1 MNKLTLIAFS
11 FSFSFLSACSPSM
24 PSMPQLPDMPDIIP
38 DMSLPTL
45 YKDDINQGSVL
56 DRFKINQLKLGMSQ
70 AQVQNLIGSPSIID
84 PFHNKQWSYINHS
97 TLHEKDDIHYRLTLT
112 FDNKKLTEIDT
123 SGISSLSE
131 LTKKEKELED
141 KRIAEEKAAV
151 VAAKKIAAE
160 KLAAEKLAAEK
171 LAAEKA
177 RAAEQAR
184 VANEQRIA
192 NEKLATEKAQ
202 AEALKK
208 KNELAQIKQRK
219 VDQQKAIKAA
229 EEKIIIQQPKPITS
243 NKSPVPSKE
252 DESTD
257 KPWYQFW

>member
-1 MNKLTLIAFS
+1 MNKLTLIVFS

-70 AQVQNLIGSPSIID
+70 AQVQDLIGSPSIID
-84 PFHNKQWSYINHS
+84 PFHNKQWNYINHS
-97 TLHEKDDIHYRLTLT
+97 TLHEKDDVHYRLILI

-123 SGISSLSE
+123 SGISSLSA
-131 LTKKEKELED
+131 LTEKEKELEG

-151 VAAKKIAAE
+151 VAKQAAIQAKKIAAE
-160 KLAAEKLAAEK
+160 KLAAEKE
-171 LAAEKA
+171 

-219 VDQQKAIKAA
+219 ADQQKAIKAA
-229 EEKIIIQQPKPITS
+229 EEKIIIQQPKPTTS

-252 DESTD
+252 EVSTD

>member
-1 MNKLTLIAFS
+1 
-11 FSFSFLSACSPSM
+11 
-24 PSMPQLPDMPDIIP
+24 
-38 DMSLPTL
+38 
-45 YKDDINQGSVL
+45 
-56 DRFKINQLKLGMSQ
+56 MSQ
-70 AQVQNLIGSPSIID
+70 AQVQDLIGSPSIID
-84 PFHNKQWSYINHS
+84 PFHNKQWNYINHS
-97 TLHEKDDIHYRLTLT
+97 TLHEKDDVHYRLILT

-123 SGISSLSE
+123 SGISSLSA
-131 LTKKEKELED
+131 LTEKEKELEG

-151 VAAKKIAAE
+151 VAKQAAIQAKKIAAE
-160 KLAAEKLAAEK
+160 KLAAEKE
-171 LAAEKA
+171 

-219 VDQQKAIKAA
+219 ADQQKAIKAA
-229 EEKIIIQQPKPITS
+229 EEKIIIQQPKPTTS

-252 DESTD
+252 EVSTD

>member
-70 AQVQNLIGSPSIID
+70 AQVQDLIGSPSIID
-84 PFHNKQWSYINHS
+84 PFHNKQWNYINHS

-112 FDNKKLTEIDT
+112 FSNKKLTEIDT
-123 SGISSLSE
+123 SGISSLSA

-141 KRIAEEKAAV
+141 QRIAEEKAAV

-184 VANEQRIA
+184 LANEQRIA

-208 KNELAQIKQRK
+208 KNELAQIKQHK
-219 VDQQKAIKAA
+219 ADQQKAIKAA
-229 EEKIIIQQPKPITS
+229 EEKIIIQQPKPTTN
-243 NKSPVPSKE
+243 NKPPVPSKE
-252 DESTD
+252 ESTD

>member
-1 MNKLTLIAFS
+1 
-11 FSFSFLSACSPSM
+11 
-24 PSMPQLPDMPDIIP
+24 
-38 DMSLPTL
+38 MSLPTL

-70 AQVQNLIGSPSIID
+70 AQVQDLIGSPSIID
-84 PFHNKQWSYINHS
+84 PFHNKQWNYINHS
-97 TLHEKDDIHYRLTLT
+97 TLHEKDDVHYRLILT

-123 SGISSLSE
+123 SGISSLSA
-131 LTKKEKELED
+131 LTEKEKELEG

-151 VAAKKIAAE
+151 VAKQAAIQAKKIAAE
-160 KLAAEKLAAEK
+160 KLAAEKE
-171 LAAEKA
+171 

-219 VDQQKAIKAA
+219 ADQQKAIKAA
-229 EEKIIIQQPKPITS
+229 EEKIIIQQPKPTTS

-252 DESTD
+252 EVSTD

>member
-24 PSMPQLPDMPDIIP
+24 PSMPQLP

-70 AQVQNLIGSPSIID
+70 AQVQDLIGSPSIID
-84 PFHNKQWSYINHS
+84 PFHNKQWNYINHS
-97 TLHEKDDIHYRLTLT
+97 TLHEKDDVHYRLILT

-123 SGISSLSE
+123 SGISSLSA
-131 LTKKEKELED
+131 LTEKEKELEG

-151 VAAKKIAAE
+151 VAKQAAIQAKKIAAE
-160 KLAAEKLAAEK
+160 KLAAEKE
-171 LAAEKA
+171 

-219 VDQQKAIKAA
+219 ADQQKAIKAA
-229 EEKIIIQQPKPITS
+229 EEKIIIQQPKPTTN
-243 NKSPVPSKE
+243 NKSPVPSQE
-252 DESTD
+252 EVSTD

>member
-1 MNKLTLIAFS
+1 MNKLTLIVFS

-70 AQVQNLIGSPSIID
+70 AQVQDLIGSPSIID
-84 PFHNKQWSYINHS
+84 PFHNKQWNYINHS
-97 TLHEKDDIHYRLTLT
+97 TLHEKDDVHYRLILT
-112 FDNKKLTEIDT
+112 FDDKKLTEIDT
-123 SGISSLSE
+123 SGISSLSA
-131 LTKKEKELED
+131 LTEKEKELEG

-151 VAAKKIAAE
+151 VAKQAAIQAKKIAAE
-160 KLAAEKLAAEK
+160 KLAAEKE
-171 LAAEKA
+171 

-219 VDQQKAIKAA
+219 ADQQKAIKAA
-229 EEKIIIQQPKPITS
+229 EEKIIIQQPKPTTN
-243 NKSPVPSKE
+243 NKSPVPSQE
-252 DESTD
+252 EVSTD

>member
-1 MNKLTLIAFS
+1 
-11 FSFSFLSACSPSM
+11 M
-24 PSMPQLPDMPDIIP
+24 PSMPQLP

-70 AQVQNLIGSPSIID
+70 AQVQDLIGSPSIID
-84 PFHNKQWSYINHS
+84 PFHNKQWNYINHS
-97 TLHEKDDIHYRLTLT
+97 TLHEKDDVHYRLILI

-123 SGISSLSE
+123 SGISSLSA

-141 KRIAEEKAAV
+141 KRISEEKAAV
-151 VAAKKIAAE
+151 VAVKQAAIQAKKIAAE
-160 KLAAEKLAAEK
+160 KLAAEKE
-171 LAAEKA
+171 

-184 VANEQRIA
+184 VANEQRIS

-229 EEKIIIQQPKPITS
+229 EEKIIIQQPKPTTN
-243 NKSPVPSKE
+243 NKSPVPSQE
-252 DESTD
+252 EVSTD

>member
-1 MNKLTLIAFS
+1 
-11 FSFSFLSACSPSM
+11 M

-45 YKDDINQGSVL
+45 YKDDVNQGSVL

-70 AQVQNLIGSPSIID
+70 AQVQDLIGSPSIID
-84 PFHNKQWSYINHS
+84 PFHNKQWNYINHS
-97 TLHEKDDIHYRLTLT
+97 TLHEKDDVHYRLILT

-123 SGISSLSE
+123 SGISSLSA
-131 LTKKEKELED
+131 LTEKEKELED

-151 VAAKKIAAE
+151 VAAKQAAIQAKKIAAE
-160 KLAAEKLAAEK
+160 KLAAEKE
-171 LAAEKA
+171 

-219 VDQQKAIKAA
+219 ADQQKAIKAA
-229 EEKIIIQQPKPITS
+229 EEKIIIQQPKPTTS

-252 DESTD
+252 EVSTD

>member
-1 MNKLTLIAFS
+1 
-11 FSFSFLSACSPSM
+11 M

-70 AQVQNLIGSPSIID
+70 AQVQDLIGSPSIID
-84 PFHNKQWSYINHS
+84 PFHNKQWNYINHS
-97 TLHEKDDIHYRLTLT
+97 TLHEKDDVHYRLILT
-112 FDNKKLTEIDT
+112 FDDKKLTEIDT
-123 SGISSLSE
+123 SGISSLSA
-131 LTKKEKELED
+131 LTEKEKELEG

-151 VAAKKIAAE
+151 VAKQAAIQAKKIAAE
-160 KLAAEKLAAEK
+160 KLAAEKE
-171 LAAEKA
+171 

-219 VDQQKAIKAA
+219 ADQQKAIKAA
-229 EEKIIIQQPKPITS
+229 EEKIIIQQPKPTTN
-243 NKSPVPSKE
+243 NKSPVPSQE
-252 DESTD
+252 EVSTD

>member
-1 MNKLTLIAFS
+1 MNKLTLIVFS

-70 AQVQNLIGSPSIID
+70 AQVQDLIGSPSIID
-84 PFHNKQWSYINHS
+84 PFHNKQWNYINHS
-97 TLHEKDDIHYRLTLT
+97 TLHEKDDVHYRLILT

-123 SGISSLSE
+123 SGISSLSA
-131 LTKKEKELED
+131 LTEKEKELEG

-151 VAAKKIAAE
+151 VAKQAAIQAKKIAAE
-160 KLAAEKLAAEK
+160 KLAAEKE
-171 LAAEKA
+171 

-219 VDQQKAIKAA
+219 ADQQKAIKAA
-229 EEKIIIQQPKPITS
+229 EEKIIIQQPKPTTN
-243 NKSPVPSKE
+243 NKSPVPSQE
-252 DESTD
+252 EVSTD

>member
-1 MNKLTLIAFS
+1 MNKLTLIVFS

-70 AQVQNLIGSPSIID
+70 AQVQDLIGSPSIID
-84 PFHNKQWSYINHS
+84 PFHNKQWNYINHS
-97 TLHEKDDIHYRLTLT
+97 TLHEKDDVHYRLILT

-123 SGISSLSE
+123 SGISSLSA
-131 LTKKEKELED
+131 LTKKEKELEG

-151 VAAKKIAAE
+151 VAVKQAAIQAKKIAAE
-160 KLAAEKLAAEK
+160 KLAAEKE
-171 LAAEKA
+171 

-184 VANEQRIA
+184 VANEQRIS

-229 EEKIIIQQPKPITS
+229 EEKIIIQQPKPTTS

-252 DESTD
+252 EVSTD

>member
-1 MNKLTLIAFS
+1 
-11 FSFSFLSACSPSM
+11 
-24 PSMPQLPDMPDIIP
+24 
-38 DMSLPTL
+38 MSLPTL

-70 AQVQNLIGSPSIID
+70 AQVQDLIGSPSIID
-84 PFHNKQWSYINHS
+84 PFHNKQWNYINHS
-97 TLHEKDDIHYRLTLT
+97 TLHEKDDVHYRLILT

-123 SGISSLSE
+123 SGISSLSA
-131 LTKKEKELED
+131 LTEKEKELEG

-151 VAAKKIAAE
+151 VAKQAAIQAKKIAAE
-160 KLAAEKLAAEK
+160 KLAAEKE
-171 LAAEKA
+171 

-219 VDQQKAIKAA
+219 ADQQKAIKAA
-229 EEKIIIQQPKPITS
+229 EEKIIIQQPKPTTS
-243 NKSPVPSKE
+243 NKSPVPSQE
-252 DESTD
+252 EVSTD

>member
-1 MNKLTLIAFS
+1 MNKLTLIVFS

-45 YKDDINQGSVL
+45 YKADINQGSVL

-70 AQVQNLIGSPSIID
+70 AQVQDLIGSPSIID
-84 PFHNKQWSYINHS
+84 PFHNKQWNYINHS
-97 TLHEKDDIHYRLTLT
+97 TLHEKDDVHYRLILT
-112 FDNKKLTEIDT
+112 FDDKKLTEIDT
-123 SGISSLSE
+123 SGISSLSA
-131 LTKKEKELED
+131 LTEKEKELEG

-151 VAAKKIAAE
+151 VAKQAAIQAKKIAAE
-160 KLAAEKLAAEK
+160 KLAAEKE
-171 LAAEKA
+171 

-219 VDQQKAIKAA
+219 ADQQKAIKAA
-229 EEKIIIQQPKPITS
+229 EEKIIIQQPKPTTN
-243 NKSPVPSKE
+243 NKSPVPSQE
-252 DESTD
+252 EVSTD

>member
-1 MNKLTLIAFS
+1 MNKLTLIVFS

-70 AQVQNLIGSPSIID
+70 AQVQDLIGSPSIID
-84 PFHNKQWSYINHS
+84 PFHNKQWNYINHS
-97 TLHEKDDIHYRLTLT
+97 TLHEKDDVHYRLILT

-123 SGISSLSE
+123 SGISSLSA
-131 LTKKEKELED
+131 LTEKEKELEG

-151 VAAKKIAAE
+151 VAKQAAIQAKKIAAE
-160 KLAAEKLAAEK
+160 KLAAEKE
-171 LAAEKA
+171 

-192 NEKLATEKAQ
+192 NEKFATEKAQ

-219 VDQQKAIKAA
+219 ADQQKAIKAA
-229 EEKIIIQQPKPITS
+229 EEKIIIQQPKPTTN
-243 NKSPVPSKE
+243 NKSPVPSQE
-252 DESTD
+252 EVSTD

>member
-1 MNKLTLIAFS
+1 
-11 FSFSFLSACSPSM
+11 M

-171 LAAEKA
+171 A

-229 EEKIIIQQPKPITS
+229 EEKIIIQQPKPTTN
-243 NKSPVPSKE
+243 NKSPVPSQE
-252 DESTD
+252 EVSTD

>member
-1 MNKLTLIAFS
+1 
-11 FSFSFLSACSPSM
+11 M

-70 AQVQNLIGSPSIID
+70 AQVQDLIGSPSIID
-84 PFHNKQWSYINHS
+84 PFHNKQWNYINHS
-97 TLHEKDDIHYRLTLT
+97 TLHEKDDVHYRLILT

-123 SGISSLSE
+123 SGISSLSA
-131 LTKKEKELED
+131 LTEKEKELEG

-151 VAAKKIAAE
+151 VAKQAAIQAKKIAAE
-160 KLAAEKLAAEK
+160 KLAAEKE
-171 LAAEKA
+171 

-219 VDQQKAIKAA
+219 ADQQKAIKAA
-229 EEKIIIQQPKPITS
+229 EEKIIIQQPKPTTN
-243 NKSPVPSKE
+243 NKSPVPSQE
-252 DESTD
+252 EVSTD

>member
-70 AQVQNLIGSPSIID
+70 AQVQDLIGSPSIID
-84 PFHNKQWSYINHS
+84 PFHNKQWNYINHS

-112 FDNKKLTEIDT
+112 FSNKKLTEIDT
-123 SGISSLSE
+123 SGISSLSA

-141 KRIAEEKAAV
+141 QRIAEEKAAV

-171 LAAEKA
+171 A

-184 VANEQRIA
+184 LANEQRIA

-219 VDQQKAIKAA
+219 ADQQKAIKAA
-229 EEKIIIQQPKPITS
+229 EEKIIIQQPKSTTN
-243 NKSPVPSKE
+243 NKPPVPSKE
-252 DESTD
+252 EESTD